1 MRQHSRL
8 ARDRNRSSEAALIDG
23 PWPVLMMHHNKQTY
37 PVHVRLVFVA
47 PRLALASSFQAE
59 KNQSSPKPDGGF
71 ARPGRMAMSSLQA
84 VTLPRCPCA
93 PAVAFKLPAAQPM
106 KPLQLQF
113 AIFPPV
119 KWKEAM
125 HRHVALG
132 RPTAVLSLNDW
143 LAECCSC
150 AFGVVELLRVISAV
164 IILPLHCKSLFEI
177 SQRKIKNWT

>member
-1 MRQHSRL
+1 MGGYDILTDKTERRPHKSPRWRKKQTVRGGSHSRSL
-8 ARDRNRSSEAALIDG
+8 LG
-23 PWPVLMMHHNKQTY
+23 PVLMMPHNKQTY

-47 PRLALASSFQAE
+47 PRLALASSFQAGE
-59 KNQSSPKPDGGF
+59 KNQSSPKPIGGF

-106 KPLQLQF
+106 KPPQLPC

-125 HRHVALG
+125 HRNVALG
-132 RPTAVLSLNDW
+132 RPTAV
-143 LAECCSC
+143 A
-150 AFGVVELLRVISAV
+150 
-164 IILPLHCKSLFEI
+164 PLKD
-177 SQRKIKNWT
+177 